1 MDGATTANVIRRKVD
16 DLGRVVIPAAIRRSL
31 NIREGD
37 ALEVA
42 VEGERVVL
50 ARPQDA
56 CVFCAREDQALVRFR
71 NRLLCA
77 GCVAALRDLVSPSGP
92 GEHDPVA
99 AVPPSPIPEPPP
111 SPTPG
116 PVPDPQPSPIPP
128 DPLPPTPGPDPSP
141 PGPGP
146 DPAPDPDPSPQPPP
160 EPDPEP
166 APAGTD
172 GRRRPRHDQIPAST
186 TAW

>member
-1 MDGATTANVIRRKVD
+1 MDGATTSNVIRRKVD

-56 CVFCAREDQALVRFR
+56 CVFCSREDQALVRFR

-77 GCVAALRDLVSPSGP
+77 GCVAALRDLVSPSDPDGP
-92 GEHDPVA
+92 QPVA
-99 AVPPSPIPEPPP
+99 AVPPSPIPDPQP

-116 PVPDPQPSPIPP
+116 PTPDPQPSPIPP
-128 DPLPPTPGPDPSP
+128 DPFPPAPGPDPSP
-141 PGPGP
+141 PGP
-146 DPAPDPDPSPQPPP
+146 DPAPEPDPSPQPPP

-166 APAGTD
+166 APAGQD
-172 GRRRPRHDQIPAST
+172 RGRARHDQIPAST